1 VLPYFCLRVDLIESN
16 DMPYQRQILLA
27 TVPVP
32 GWAPL
37 CLSVA
42 AHLAALALIVALL
55 HATVVHFVPPQYE
68 TVQVISGS
76 AHLSYTPPRAKSAP
90 TAPLLLHRAP
100 RPSRLASN
108 GTAPTGKALE
118 VLREHA
124 KSATAGMI
132 DNIRVSQFYGF
143 HYSDDYRLA
152 IQNAGKLP
160 HISADEVPPH
170 FEQLV
175 TVEVTIDT
183 DGHVADARIVGGEV
197 SAPIQRK
204 LLAAIREFRY
214 IPAKHYGSPIP
225 SQVDLIIHVPTI
237 DAG

>member
-1 VLPYFCLRVDLIESN
+1 
-16 DMPYQRQILLA
+16 M
-27 TVPVP
+27 
-32 GWAPL
+32 
-37 CLSVA
+37 
-42 AHLAALALIVALL
+42 
-55 HATVVHFVPPQYE
+55 
-68 TVQVISGS
+68 
-76 AHLSYTPPRAKSAP
+76 
-90 TAPLLLHRAP
+90 
-100 RPSRLASN
+100 
-108 GTAPTGKALE
+108 
-118 VLREHA
+118 REHA

-152 IQNAGKLP
+152 IQNLGKDSPYLSGRS
-160 HISADEVPPH
+160 SAW

-183 DGHVADARIVGGEV
+183 DGQVADARIVGGEV

-214 IPAKHYGSPIP
+214 IPATHYGSPIP

>member
-1 VLPYFCLRVDLIESN
+1 
-16 DMPYQRQILLA
+16 MPYHRQILLSNR
-27 TVPVP
+27 PVP
-32 GWAPL
+32 GKALL

-42 AHLAALALIVALL
+42 AHLAAVALILALL

-68 TVQVISGS
+68 TVRVISGAAHISYIPSRAES
-76 AHLSYTPPRAKSAP
+76 AQ

-100 RPSRLASN
+100 RHSRVSSN
-108 GTAPTGKALE
+108 GAAATGKALE

-124 KSATAGMI
+124 QSATAGMI
-132 DNIRVSQFYGF
+132 DSIRVSQFYGF
-143 HYSDDYRLA
+143 HYSDDYKLA
-152 IQNAGKLP
+152 IHTTGELP
-160 HISADEVPPH
+160 HISAAELPPH

-175 TVEVTIDT
+175 TVELTIDMG
-183 DGHVADARIVGGEV
+183 GHVADARIVGGEV

-214 IPAKHYGSPIP
+214 IPASHYGSPIP
-225 SQVDLIIHVPTI
+225 SQLDLIIHVPSI